1 MSNIEQRLAESER
14 FINNWQEV
22 YEKVQKILFKVTE
35 DVTLISWHD
44 EDLADMSETFE
55 QFLVAAQKLA
65 EAVDDYLVVV
75 TFDSELL

>member
-75 TFDSELL
+75 TSDSELL

>member
-1 MSNIEQRLAESER
+1 MSNIEQRLAEGER
-14 FINNWQEV
+14 FRMNWRIIH
-22 YEKVQKILFKVTE
+22 EKVINLMYQITE

-65 EAVDDYLVVV
+65 EAVDDYLIVV
-75 TFDSELL
+75 TSDSELL

>member
-1 MSNIEQRLAESER
+1 MSNIEQRLAERER